1 MNNACFNGTARLR
14 QVIII
19 FLALICLM
27 GNLNGVV
34 NARSSIGEGTLI
46 ESETNQV
53 PIANSMSV
61 TTYLEEGVD
70 ITLTGSDPDGD
81 PLTYSIKRQPQH
93 GELEGNAPNLVYY
106 PYCDF
111 VGTDSFT
118 FTANDGVAESV
129 EATVTITVITF
140 VNYPPVANSQSV
152 TTLVGEAVQITLTG
166 YDPNGDNLRYWI
178 IGAPQHGVLRGTAPN
193 LTYVPNTGFAGED
206 SFTFVVN
213 DWSTD
218 SRLAK
223 VSITVSQ
230 QVNHQ
235 PIADNQ
241 YLSTYEEN
249 DISVILTADD
259 EDDDPLAFYIKQNPL
274 HGELTGSGS
283 SFVYQPGPNFYG
295 EDRFSFMANDGT
307 SNSAEAF
314 VFITVIP
321 VNDRPT
327 AQNSFVSTN
336 ENVPVNLTLLA
347 SDIDGDQVNYSIV
360 NYPVH
365 GTLRGVA
372 PNLTYTPDV
381 GYFGTDSFQFD
392 VNDGSRDSGIATV
405 SITIK
410 QVYNPPS
417 ASNNPVIA
425 IEGWELFPV
434 LPTIPRQI
442 YFDAFKPGLGMIR
455 IPL

>member
-1 MNNACFNGTARLR
+1 MNNGRIIGTVRLR
-14 QVIII
+14 QAIIV

-34 NARSSIGEGTLI
+34 NAKSSMGDVIQGEG
-46 ESETNQV
+46 EDNQA
-53 PIANSMSV
+53 PIANNISV
-61 TTYLEEGVD
+61 TTYLEEGVN

-81 PLTYSIKRQPQH
+81 ALTYSIKRQPQH
-93 GELEGNAPNLVYY
+93 GELEGSVPNLVYY

-118 FTANDGVAESV
+118 FVANDGVVDSA
-129 EATVTITVITF
+129 EATVTISVITF

-152 TTLVGEAVQITLTG
+152 TTLVGESVQIILTG
-166 YDPNGDNLRYWI
+166 YDPNGDNLRFWI

-193 LTYVPNTGFAGED
+193 LTYVPTAGFFGED
-206 SFTFVVN
+206 SFTFIVN

-218 SRLAK
+218 SRVAK
-223 VSITVSQ
+223 VSITVFQ
-230 QVNHQ
+230 EINHQ
-235 PIADNQ
+235 PTAGNQ
-241 YLSTYEEN
+241 NLSTYEDTN
-249 DISVILTADD
+249 LSIILTAVDVD
-259 EDDDPLAFYIKQNPL
+259 NDMLAYYIQQYPV

-283 SFVYQPGPNFYG
+283 NLIYLPDLDFFG
-295 EDRFSFMANDGT
+295 EDRFSFVANDGT

-314 VFITVIP
+314 IFITVTS

-336 ENVPVNLTLLA
+336 ENVPVSVTLLS

-360 NYPVH
+360 SYPMH

-372 PNLTYTPDV
+372 PSLTYTPDV

-405 SITIK
+405 SITVK

-417 ASNNPVIA
+417 ARNNPVIA